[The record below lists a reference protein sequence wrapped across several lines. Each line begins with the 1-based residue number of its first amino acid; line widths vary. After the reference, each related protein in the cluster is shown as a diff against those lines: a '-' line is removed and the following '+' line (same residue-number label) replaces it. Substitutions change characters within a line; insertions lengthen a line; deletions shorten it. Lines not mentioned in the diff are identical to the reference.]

1 MTLEITRLL
10 EISPDSS
17 LPEIRK
23 AYHKRRREIDPD
35 MTWQLEKLD
44 TAYEQA
50 LIWFRQHPHDDPT
63 SARSPHSEHLNP
75 ERPAQQRMPV
85 NATCSELQRQAMELL
100 GAAPGCDLKAAAGI
114 ARRKGVPEDDI
125 LRACELISTMPGSS
139 GALHLPVQ
147 ALWKVLAALPALIA
161 FGLYN
166 LLFGSGVDFFPGHSY
181 PEMARWFSGTLLAS
195 SVTAAVYTIAV
206 PLLLLLIVRRLRRGR
221 RACKHYR
228 ITPASRSVLAS
239 LSARVDLLIFLF
251 SLFISFASH
260 PFYRNTVRYAMDYEN
275 MANERYVS
283 AQAIEPDLDYRSSH
297 GDFGML
303 YRLDNGQTV
312 QVRDNL
318 YMREEVTGYDQ
329 GWVHEVSLSYLPH
342 TGLAHDAK
350 VLSYELYTAYLSSDG
365 ECLETSYTLNCT
377 VRLQSDGELVIY
389 RGSFYDSSELDGAE
403 LLNRFDLARL
413 LGLQALSLEQDPFLL
428 FDSASGRIQLL
439 TSVTDPETGA
449 AHTALAAIDAETGQ
463 IVQSALLEN
472 WTPERLFL
480 LDNGDLCA
488 LLFYSLYGSSYYSS
502 GARAAAV
509 LLDGETLSPLS
520 MTEDPLKF
528 ASFYDCTVGSVSEN
542 GMEVTLSQFEKEETF
557 LIPIP

>member
-44 TAYEQA
+44 TAYEPA

-195 SVTAAVYTIAV
+195 SAPAAVYTTAV
-206 PLLLLLIVRRLRRGR
+206 PLLLLLIAEMVFLAA
-221 RACKHYR
+221 ACA
-228 ITPASRSVLAS
+228 INQNLPSVLNGLKFDTAQQS
-239 LSARVDLLIFLF
+239 VMMSVVTAVLAIGKIAQGVLYQKTGARVGGGITIAIFALGLVLL
-251 SLFISFASH
+251 STRETAMFAL
-260 PFYRNTVRYAMDYEN
+260 PFCAIGLGVYTTLMPIVTRRVVGAEQFAATWGIL
-275 MANERYVS
+275 
-283 AQAIEPDLDYRSSH
+283 QAIAS
-297 GDFGML
+297 
-303 YRLDNGQTV
+303 
-312 QVRDNL
+312 
-318 YMREEVTGYDQ
+318 
-329 GWVHEVSLSYLPH
+329 VSIAVAIPLWGLVFDICGSYAPVLI
-342 TGLAHDAK
+342 AH
-350 VLSYELYTAYLSSDG
+350 
-365 ECLETSYTLNCT
+365 
-377 VRLQSDGELVIY
+377 
-389 RGSFYDSSELDGAE
+389 
-403 LLNRFDLARL
+403 
-413 LGLQALSLEQDPFLL
+413 
-428 FDSASGRIQLL
+428 
-439 TSVTDPETGA
+439 
-449 AHTALAAIDAETGQ
+449 
-463 IVQSALLEN
+463 
-472 WTPERLFL
+472 
-480 LDNGDLCA
+480 
-488 LLFYSLYGSSYYSS
+488 
-502 GARAAAV
+502 AV
-509 LLDGETLSPLS
+509 LLAISL
-520 MTEDPLKF
+520 
-528 ASFYDCTVGSVSEN
+528 AAN
-542 GMEVTLSQFEKEETF
+542 F
-557 LIPIP
+557 LLTRPVKD